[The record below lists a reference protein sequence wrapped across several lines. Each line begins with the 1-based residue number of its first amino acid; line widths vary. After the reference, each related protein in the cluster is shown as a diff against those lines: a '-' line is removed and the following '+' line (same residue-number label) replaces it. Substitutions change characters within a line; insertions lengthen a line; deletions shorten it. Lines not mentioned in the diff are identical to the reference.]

1 VHGRCYDDPPM
12 RVKPPLDLLV
22 TRAEIA
28 HRVTGSAGI
37 GSPIGTIDLPF
48 DHRAHVALPRHH
60 C

>member
-1 VHGRCYDDPPM
+1 M